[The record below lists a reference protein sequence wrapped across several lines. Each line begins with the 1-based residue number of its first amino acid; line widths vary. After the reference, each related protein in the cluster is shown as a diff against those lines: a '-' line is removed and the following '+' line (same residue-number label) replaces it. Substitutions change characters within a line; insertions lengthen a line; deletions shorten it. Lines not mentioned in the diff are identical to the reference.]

1 MEEKEKNSFTNTNY
15 FVGDNKI
22 SEETQ
27 SRSSGTSPRGSVSS
41 QSDSH
46 NVDKN
51 MLRQMQGGRIRL
63 DKKKKLPE
71 SVRKHKI
78 NLKAKRRIKN
88 KIAGESRKINK
99 H

>member
-27 SRSSGTSPRGSVSS
+27 SSSDPLGEVPVSS
-41 QSDSH
+41 QSDS